1 MKKHIPNTI
10 TLFNLV
16 AGIVAIIF
24 AMHDNL
30 QFAAIMVVVASL
42 FDFFDGLV
50 ARLLHV
56 KSEMG
61 KELDSLADVVSFGV
75 APAILMYQLYLQTN
89 HFQLNKYGLNIPA
102 LLFSILFACF
112 AAYRLAS
119 FNLDTRQTENFR
131 GLPTPAAAFVLISLP
146 FFSINDY
153 SILIFSIIILMLCFF
168 MVSTIPLF
176 SLKFQNLK
184 LKENIFRYMLIS
196 ISILLV
202 GYLQFKAI
210 PFIVLIYILLSLIE
224 MLFKKKSKKT
234 TA

>member
-10 TLFNLV
+10 TLLNLV
-16 AGIVAIIF
+16 AGIIAIIF
-24 AMHDNL
+24 AMRGDL
-30 QFAAIMVVVASL
+30 QSAAIMVVIASL

-75 APAILMYQLYLQTN
+75 APAILMYQLYLQN
-89 HFQLNKYGLNIPA
+89 HHFQLNTYGLNIPA
-102 LLFSILFACF
+102 LLIPILFACF

-119 FNLDTRQTENFR
+119 FNLDTRQTKNFR
-131 GLPTPAAAFVLISLP
+131 GLPTPAAAFVLISFP

-153 SILIFSIIILMLCFF
+153 SILIFSITILTLCFL
-168 MVSTIPLF
+168 MISTIPLF
-176 SLKFQNLK
+176 SLKFENLK

-196 ISILLV
+196 ISILLL
-202 GYLQFKAI
+202 GCLQFRAV